1 MKKFEVVIEYRAS
14 KTLYVEAEHRDKAKE
29 IAGLNVKECFND
41 SEDFEITNCVVTDF
55 WEQ

>member
-14 KTLYVEAEHRDKAKE
+14 KTLYVEAENRDKAKE

-41 SEDFEITNCVVTDF
+41 SEDFEITNCVVTDS